1 MKRYQNLW
9 ILIGLAIIIGC
20 AHSSDRP
27 QGPAH
32 FEIDIPSGW
41 EKHYTKKYF
50 LIYKGDPYRQY
61 IMVQERPIEKRFKH
75 SKGKMIA
82 GINSQDAAG
91 IIIAELQADKR
102 ILDLK
107 VTEKSRA
114 TIKGNPGFKLM
125 FSYKLSDGSTF
136 NTLYYGFVKDDAYF
150 SLRFNVSADRD
161 FGKDLSAFR
170 AVVDSFRFV
179 AAGTV

>member
-1 MKRYQNLW
+1 LRRYQTLW

-41 EKHYTKKYF
+41 QKHYTKKYF

-61 IMVQERPIEKRFKH
+61 IMVQERPLERRFKH
-75 SKGKMIA
+75 SKGKMVS
-82 GINSQDAAG
+82 GMDSQDAAG
-91 IIIAELQADKR
+91 IIITELQADKG
-102 ILDLK
+102 ILDLN
-107 VTEKSRA
+107 VTEKSQA

-125 FSYKLSDGSTF
+125 FSYRLSDGSTF
-136 NTLYYGFVKDDAYF
+136 NTLYYGFVKDDAYY
-150 SLRFNVSADRD
+150 SLRFNVAANRD

-170 AVVDSFRFV
+170 AVVNSFRFV